1 MDDPRT
7 FWLIV
12 TNVILGLAVVLAVLG
27 VVTGTLCELVAHW
40 KKRRDV
46 GAELDRDMRH
56 FFGATRSRK

>member
-27 VVTGTLCELVAHW
+27 VVTGTLCELVARR

-46 GAELDRDMRH
+46 DAELDRDMRH
-56 FFGATRSRK
+56 FFGATQSRK